1 MPTMYRVII
10 ALVMVL
16 SLVSCNNFNKIMK
29 SPDKAFRLEKAK
41 EYFAEEEYEKAKI
54 LIEDLIPLYRG
65 TAVNEELYYMYG
77 YTYYHQKDFFS
88 ASSYFQLFGETFPK
102 SDKAEEVAYLSAK
115 CAYFES
121 PRYSLD
127 QEVSKQSLEKFQ
139 LFLEKYP
146 KSDLVDSCNFYIDDL
161 REKFEEKA
169 FHNAQ
174 IYYNIEQYQAAVVA
188 LKNALKQFPAS
199 EKEEEMRYLVL
210 DASFRLASNSVES
223 KKERRL
229 RATIV
234 AYQNYID
241 KFANSKKAKDAENIY
256 TKTLDQLEN
265 FNL

>member
-1 MPTMYRVII
+1 MYRLIF

-16 SLVSCNNFNKIMK
+16 SLVSCNSFNKVMK

-41 EYFAEEEYEKAKI
+41 EYFANEDYEKAKI

-65 TAVNEELYYMYG
+65 TAVNEDLYYMYG
-77 YTYYHQKDFFS
+77 YTYYYQKDYFS

-102 SDKAEEVAYLSAK
+102 SDKAEEVAFLSAK

-121 PRYSLD
+121 PRYTLD
-127 QEVSKQSLEKFQ
+127 QDISKQALEKFQ
-139 LFLEKYP
+139 LFLENYP
-146 KSDLVDSCNFYIDDL
+146 ESNKVDSCNHYIDDL
-161 REKFEEKA
+161 RAKFEQKA
-169 FHNAQ
+169 FHNAK

-188 LKNALKQFPAS
+188 LNNALKEFPAS
-199 EKEEEMRYLVL
+199 ENEEEMRFLVL
-210 DASFRLASNSVES
+210 DASFRLASNSVQN
-223 KKERRL
+223 KKEARL
-229 RATIV
+229 RKTIV